1 MRADAEKMEAKG
13 WGKGAE
19 EHQWDSK
26 KPKGA
31 IKVVAGTSEDVEI
44 LISEADEKRISRR
57 RQEEEKKVEEL
68 EANYDEYNQYMNMIG
83 KMLGVDEGA
92 MANPSPGPRGSNMA
106 LEEEP

>member
-1 MRADAEKMEAKG
+1 MRADAEKMDAKG

-26 KPKGA
+26 KPKAA

-57 RQEEEKKVEEL
+57 R
-68 EANYDEYNQYMNMIG
+68 
-83 KMLGVDEGA
+83 
-92 MANPSPGPRGSNMA
+92 
-106 LEEEP
+106 